1 MKSVNKI
8 TVIFEI
14 NCIDLLNIR
23 VFFITE
29 CERQSGTRPSERSPV
44 DNIGVSQASIRDKR
58 RKHKFIIYLVKD
70 RPPNEDC
77 IHIIYVFP

>member
-1 MKSVNKI
+1 MKSVNEI
-8 TVIFEI
+8 TVIVEI
-14 NCIDLLNIR
+14 NCIDLLNIS
-23 VFFITE
+23 FFITE

-44 DNIGVSQASIRDKR
+44 DNIGVSQASIRDIR